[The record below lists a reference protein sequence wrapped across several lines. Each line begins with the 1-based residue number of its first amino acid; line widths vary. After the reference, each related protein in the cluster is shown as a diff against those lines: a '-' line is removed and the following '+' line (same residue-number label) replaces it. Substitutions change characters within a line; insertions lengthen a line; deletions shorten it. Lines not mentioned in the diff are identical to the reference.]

1 MQHLDSPAAE
11 AALAQITHV
20 YTDLDGTLL
29 APGGRMLA
37 NHRGAPST
45 SLAKALV
52 RLKQA
57 HIKIIIVTGR
67 DAVSSTEILR
77 LANLEQFIA
86 EMGCVVQYGYGAGA
100 EKSFNLGEWTAAH
113 FDQDYDHTADR
124 TPHEL
129 IARSGV
135 VKMLLDCFR
144 GRLEVHELM
153 GSHREVTFLMRGNI
167 DTRPGGEA
175 DRMLAQCELP
185 LQLLDNGIIHPK
197 NHGLLEVEDI
207 HVYHLMPRGTGKGRA
222 VAADMAAKGLASKH
236 ALAIGDAE
244 GDVSMGEYTG
254 SFVLVDNHKK
264 PGPGAYAQATV
275 RDPATLFTTT
285 QPTID
290 GWVEFAHALLKAK
303 HE

>member
-1 MQHLDSPAAE
+1 MQTLDSPAAE
-11 AALAQITHV
+11 AALAQISHV

-37 NHRGAPST
+37 NHQGRPST

-57 HIKIIIVTGR
+57 HIKVIIVTGR
-67 DAVSSTEILR
+67 DAVSSTEVMR

-100 EKSFNLGEWTAAH
+100 QKRFDLGEWTAEH

-129 IARSGV
+129 IAKHGV
-135 VKMLLDCFR
+135 IQTLLTCFR
-144 GRLEVHELM
+144 GRLEIHELR
-153 GSHREVTFLMRGNI
+153 GSQREVTFLMRGNI

-175 DRMLAQCELP
+175 DSMLAQCELP

-197 NHGLLEVEDI
+197 NHGLLDVEDI
-207 HVYHLMPRGTGKGRA
+207 HVYHLMPRGTGKGKA
-222 VAADMAAKGLASKH
+222 VAADMAAKGLVPQH
-236 ALAIGDAE
+236 AVAIGDAE
-244 GDVSMGEYTG
+244 GDVSMGMYTG

-264 PGPGAYAQATV
+264 PGPLPYAEAHV
-275 RDPATLFTTT
+275 ADPATLFTTT
-285 QPTID
+285 LPTVD